1 MNKLEKAGKFLYRI
15 YFGIGV
21 FSVAV
26 MALCVIYAVI
36 ARYFFGISHTFLE
49 EFITTVFAFS
59 TFWGMGICFIENEHV
74 VIDSFYTMFP
84 PVIRTVVT
92 FFNYAVTF
100 AVLCVMLK
108 YGYLYALKY
117 GAQISMGMRIPMIW
131 MYGIIPA
138 GSLLAAVCVII
149 KIIQFIV
156 SLTKP
161 AAKKEA

>member
-21 FSVAV
+21 FSVAL

-59 TFWGMGICFIENEHV
+59 TFWGMGICFIGNEHV
-74 VIDSFYTMFP
+74 IIDSFFNMFP
-84 PVIRTVVT
+84 PVIKTVVT
-92 FFNYAVTF
+92 FFNYAVTL
-100 AVLCVMLK
+100 AVLWVMLK
-108 YGYLYALKY
+108 YGFLYAMKY
-117 GAQISMGMRIPMIW
+117 GSQISMGMRIPMIW
-131 MYGIIPA
+131 MYGIIPV
-138 GSLLAAVCVII
+138 GCFLAIICVII
-149 KIIQFIV
+149 KLIQFIAT
-156 SLTKP
+156 LTKP

>member
-26 MALCVIYAVI
+26 MAFCVIYAVI

-74 VIDSFYTMFP
+74 VIDSFYNVFP
-84 PVIRTVVT
+84 TVIRTAVT
-92 FFNYAVTF
+92 FFNYAVTLV
-100 AVLCVMLK
+100 VLWIMLK
-108 YGYLYALKY
+108 YGYLYAIKY

-131 MYGIIPA
+131 MYGIIPV
-138 GSLLAAVCVII
+138 GCLLAVICVII
-149 KIIQFIV
+149 KIIQFIL
-156 SLTKP
+156 SLIRP